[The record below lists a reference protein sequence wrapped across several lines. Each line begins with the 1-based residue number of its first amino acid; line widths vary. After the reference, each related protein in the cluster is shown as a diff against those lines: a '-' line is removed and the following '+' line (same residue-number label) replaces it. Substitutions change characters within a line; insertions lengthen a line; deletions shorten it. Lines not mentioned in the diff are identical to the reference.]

1 VKINEIINEGIWD
14 KVKSAAGK
22 AATGAKKFGADV
34 ASSVADAPG
43 AGYAKGW
50 GRVGNRLAK
59 QAVGKDPS
67 GAWLDKD
74 TTPAITPPQATPAT
88 PAITPPQATPA
99 TPAITPPKGTVALI
113 DVGHG
118 PDTQAYFKSYSGK
131 WYSKYTQGTEFATT
145 HPVTRPEDIE
155 SLEKIAKDSKPF
167 IIPVVPNPKGPSNSF
182 ITDPKHIRAVKLAQN
197 RSRRGK
203 L

>member
-1 VKINEIINEGIWD
+1 MLGKCVMKIKDIAEGWGNVVKD
-14 KVKSAAGK
+14 L
-22 AATGAKKFGADV
+22 ATDFVGGRNV
-34 ASSVADAPG
+34 ASTKDWVARQR
-43 AGYAKGW
+43 AGQPKTG
-50 GRVGNRLAK
+50 
-59 QAVGKDPS
+59 
-67 GAWLDKD
+67 
-74 TTPAITPPQATPAT
+74 TPLPQAAPAT
-88 PAITPPQATPA
+88 PTPRA

-118 PDTQAYFKSYSGK
+118 PDTQTYFKSYSGK

-167 IIPVVPNPKGPSNSF
+167 MIPVVPNPKGPSNSF
-182 ITDPKHIRAVKLAQN
+182 ITDLEHIRAVKLAQN

>member
-1 VKINEIINEGIWD
+1 MKINEIINEGIWD

-74 TTPAITPPQATPAT
+74 TTPAGAPSYASYNDDYKPSHNGEVFVVKARGQE
-88 PAITPPQATPA
+88 
-99 TPAITPPKGTVALI
+99 
-113 DVGHG
+113 
-118 PDTQAYFKSYSGK
+118 YFKSFQDR
-131 WYSKYTQGTEFATT
+131 WYQKTSMNPNDFSIT
-145 HPVTRPEDIE
+145 HPLDDY
-155 SLEKIAKDSKPF
+155 KDYEVLDKLLQQGDYE
-167 IIPVVPNPKGPSNSF
+167 VVPVKQTPNVATSYMATGNRMPANADTQSAGIVDQNGNPL
-182 ITDPKHIRAVKLAQN
+182 R
-197 RSRRGK
+197 
-203 L
+203 